1 MCLIYPLFFNEVQEA
16 NSVHRFNF
24 ITAGEGSLRL
34 TAQKRRNEKE
44 IGAGWRLHHLLSNT
58 LVSQTTRKAR
68 FLICSIIE
76 FISSISSH

>member
-1 MCLIYPLFFNEVQEA
+1 MCLIHPLVFNEVQEA

-34 TAQKRRNEKE
+34 TTQKSRDEKE

-58 LVSQTTRKAR
+58 LVSQTASTLHAR
-68 FLICSIIE
+68 QGF
-76 FISSISSH
+76 